1 MRRSLRIGRPKKYFY
16 FICLFIYL
24 ILFLAMSFF
33 YLSSQFQILQRA
45 TAITENWIRQISV
58 MIISKVMQ

>member
-1 MRRSLRIGRPKKYFY
+1 M
-16 FICLFIYL
+16 FIYL
-24 ILFLAMSFF
+24 FNIIFGDVFF